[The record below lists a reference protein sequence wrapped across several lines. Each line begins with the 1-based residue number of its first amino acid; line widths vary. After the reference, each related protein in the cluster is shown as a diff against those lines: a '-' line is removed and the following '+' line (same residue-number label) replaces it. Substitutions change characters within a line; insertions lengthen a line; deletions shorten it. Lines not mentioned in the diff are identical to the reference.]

1 MSTGY
6 TRQDTSNNISNGNV
20 IDADDLDL
28 EFNAVEAAFN
38 SSTGHTH
45 DGSAGQ
51 GAPIT
56 KVGPAQDLV
65 VSASSVL
72 PKTGNTLDLGSPAS
86 QFKDLHIDGV
96 ANIDSLVA
104 DTADINGGTVDGTV
118 IGATVA
124 AAGTFSTATVTGN
137 LTVDTNTLFVNSA
150 ANRVGVGTV
159 SPGSELDVY
168 GSADIIRS
176 SSPDAT
182 SNYLAYHDVT
192 GRKGY
197 FGYGS
202 ATEDMTL
209 ANERNGYLRFMTNNG
224 TKVFIDASGDV
235 GIGTSTPA
243 YKLDVSGTVNATAL
257 AIGGT
262 TITPTAAELNF
273 VDGVTSA
280 IQTQLNA
287 KQPLDADLTA
297 LAALAVTDGNFI
309 VGNGTTW
316 IVESGLTART
326 SLGLGTIATQD
337 ASAVAI
343 TGGTVSGITDLAI
356 ADGGTGAS
364 TAAGALL
371 NFGITSTAAE
381 LNILDGVVA
390 SAAEINFVD
399 GVTSNI
405 QTQLNAKQPLDAD
418 LTAIAALSPLD
429 GNFIVGN
436 GSTWVVENDVTARTS
451 LGLGTIATQS
461 AASVNIT
468 GGTIAGITDLA
479 IADGG
484 TGASTAAAALVNL
497 GLTATAAE
505 LNVLDGITASVTEL
519 NYTDGV
525 TSAIQTQLDAKAPL
539 ASPTFTGTVGIP
551 AATVTDGVTTTA
563 DNDGT
568 LTTGTYTPTPVGGNM
583 KRIVNGGAFT
593 LAAPSVAGD
602 YTLVIQIT
610 NTTGAGAIT
619 LSGFSKTTGSAFTTT
634 SGHDFFVYI
643 TKCNGFTLANVVAL
657 Q

>member
-124 AAGTFSTATVTGN
+124 AAGTFSTLTSVGNTTVGTLTTANAQITGGAITGITDIAIADGGTGSSTAAGALINFGLTATAAE
-137 LTVDTNTLFVNSA
+137 LNTLDGITASVAELNILD
-150 ANRVGVGTV
+150 GVT
-159 SPGSELDVY
+159 
-168 GSADIIRS
+168 
-176 SSPDAT
+176 
-182 SNYLAYHDVT
+182 
-192 GRKGY
+192 
-197 FGYGS
+197 
-202 ATEDMTL
+202 
-209 ANERNGYLRFMTNNG
+209 
-224 TKVFIDASGDV
+224 
-235 GIGTSTPA
+235 TST
-243 YKLDVSGTVNATAL
+243 
-257 AIGGT
+257 
-262 TITPTAAELNF
+262 AELNF

-326 SLGLGTIATQD
+326 SLGLGTIATQN

-343 TGGTVSGITDLAI
+343 TGGTISGITDLAI

-418 LTAIAALSPLD
+418 LTTIAALSPLD

-461 AASVNIT
+461 AASVNIS
-468 GGTIAGITDLA
+468 GGIIAGITDLA

-525 TSAIQTQLDAKAPL
+525 TSAIQTQLNAKAPL

-583 KRIVNGGAFT
+583 KRIVNSGAFT

-610 NTTGAGAIT
+610 NNGTAGAIT

-634 SGHDFFVYI
+634 SGHDFFVFI